1 MIRLITTLSILSVL
15 AAVPAW
21 GTTPIFTCG
30 ELVASG
36 DTGILQ
42 NDLSCGGTVGV
53 SLGPRATLELNGHSI
68 SGAGAGVLC
77 AARRCTVEGPGAIA
91 ESTGCAVTVQP
102 AVGRVADHKVAY
114 LIGARIFH
122 QLFGHLATEPDDRRP
137 EVVKAILA

>member
-1 MIRLITTLSILSVL
+1 DTVPPVAPSGRRVPSIGTNIAQEATMIRLITTLSILSVL

-102 AVGRVADHKVAY
+102 AVGRVSVAV
-114 LIGARIFH
+114 R
-122 QLFGHLATEPDDRRP
+122 DD
-137 EVVKAILA
+137 VA